1 MYVIAHDIGQH
12 SSGCDTIEL
21 DEASRSVRT
30 PHELRLR
37 HYSLRKVAIRKKEV
51 RSNSGICFGKS
62 FDPN

>member
-1 MYVIAHDIGQH
+1 MYMIAHDIGQH
-12 SSGCDTIEL
+12 SSDCVTIEL

-37 HYSLRKVAIRKKEV
+37 RYSLRKVAIRKKEV
-51 RSNSGICFGKS
+51 RSNFGICLGKS